1 MYTLIVD
8 DRELIVKLM
17 LNIMGR
23 LDPGGTHLGA
33 NNPDDALRLAKAS
46 PLDVAFLDVEMPGGM
61 NGLALGKRLKA
72 LYPKLNIVIITG
84 HQEYALDAFGLDASG
99 YLLKPL
105 TQEAVAHQLS
115 VLRFDRE
122 MAHAGRS
129 LRIRCFGAFE
139 VYHNGVPLDFSY
151 SKSKELL
158 AVLIDRNGA
167 ICSNDTLIGCLWPD
181 EPADQL
187 TKARLRK
194 CLKDLKDTFARVGF
208 PDVIQHQERIGIGL
222 DISHIDCDYYHYL
235 QGDPSPMHQFE
246 GKYMTQYTFAEETR
260 AELNQSMMV
269 RHRNR

>member
-17 LNIMGR
+17 LNIMGK

-33 NNPDDALRLAKAS
+33 NNPGDAIRLAKES
-46 PLDVAFLDVEMPGGM
+46 PLDVAFLDVEMPGEM
-61 NGLALGKRLKA
+61 NGLALGKRLKEM
-72 LYPKLNIVIITG
+72 YPRLNIVIITG

-122 MAHAGRS
+122 KAHTDQS
-129 LRIRCFGAFE
+129 LRIRCFGSFE

-181 EPADQL
+181 EPAGQL

-194 CLKDLKDTFARVGF
+194 CLKDLKDTFARTGF
-208 PDVIQHQERIGIGL
+208 PDVIRHQERIGIGL
-222 DISHIDCDYYHYL
+222 DISRVDCDYFRYL
-235 QGDPSPMHQFE
+235 QGESVAVHQFK
-246 GKYMTQYTFAEETR
+246 GKYMTQYGFAEETR
-260 AELNQSMMV
+260 AELNQALLE
-269 RHRNR
+269 R